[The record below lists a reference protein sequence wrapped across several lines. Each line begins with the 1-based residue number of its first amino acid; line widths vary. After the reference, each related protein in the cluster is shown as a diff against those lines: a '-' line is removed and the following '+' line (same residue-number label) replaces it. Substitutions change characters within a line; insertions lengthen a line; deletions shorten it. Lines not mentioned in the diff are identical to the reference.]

1 MRWFGARAPRSSLR
15 VGTAVVTL
23 LSLTLLTVASD
34 RMHNH
39 PATEAALVS
48 LSPSTP
54 HLESPSSPLPAGS
67 SRNVP
72 CPACIHHRTCWL
84 GPAATLPE
92 GRMLAIVAPR
102 RGVSPAPPPAAPAAR
117 PAGLRAPP
125 LC

>member
-1 MRWFGARAPRSSLR
+1 MRWFGARAPQSSLR
-15 VGTAVVTL
+15 VGTAALTL
-23 LSLTLLTVASD
+23 LSLTVLTVASD

-39 PATEAALVS
+39 PATEAALTT
-48 LSPSTP
+48 LSTSTP
-54 HLESPSSPLPAGS
+54 RLESGSSPHPARS

-84 GPAATLPE
+84 GPTATLPE
-92 GRMLAIVAPR
+92 GRMLAVVAPR
-102 RGVSPAPPPAAPAAR
+102 CAVSPSPPPAPAAR